1 MKLKKFDLLK
11 SAYASF
17 KVRDIDAALANMH
30 PEVEWANGME
40 GGTEHG
46 HQAVRAYWTRQ
57 WGLIDP
63 HVEPLSFEEDG
74 TGRVIVEVHQ
84 VVRDLGGTVI
94 ADRIVYHAY
103 TFEEG
108 LVRKMEIKEPSQPQ

>member
-1 MKLKKFDLLK
+1 MKLTKYDLLK
-11 SAYASF
+11 TAYASF
-17 KVRDIDAALANMH
+17 NVRDIDPALAAMH

-40 GGTEHG
+40 GGTVHG

-57 WGLIDP
+57 WGLINP
-63 HVEPLSFEEDG
+63 HVEPLSFEEDAA
-74 TGRVIVEVHQ
+74 GRVIVEVHQ

-103 TFEEG
+103 TFEKD
-108 LVRKMEIKEPSQPQ
+108 LVRNMKIREP